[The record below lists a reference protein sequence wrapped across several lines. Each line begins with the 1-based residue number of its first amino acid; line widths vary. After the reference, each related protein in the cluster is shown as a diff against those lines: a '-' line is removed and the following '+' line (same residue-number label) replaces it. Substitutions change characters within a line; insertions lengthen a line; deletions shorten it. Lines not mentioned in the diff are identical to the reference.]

1 MILKFIIDI
10 RQKMID
16 YIIKDNFGLI
26 ANMDETP
33 VYFEMF
39 RNETIEHIGAKEVKI
54 KTFGCDKNRISLILS
69 ILDNGKKLK
78 PLIVFKG
85 KTENRLEKKLQNNIH
100 VKNKE
105 ILVKCQDNAWVN
117 NEIFNFWLNNV
128 WFPYCNEQ
136 KIKCILVLDRATS
149 HYSDGLIK
157 NFINNNSTFILIPSG
172 LTRYLHTLD
181 VSVNFPFKN
190 FLKSEY
196 INFNL
201 FKSNKEK
208 ATHNDIINFVYNV
221 WYSNNKITEDIIKKS
236 FKVTGITEDFIQ
248 SKNKKIFKW
257 PDSII
262 PEIEI
267 KDYVD
272 KLTKNNIEKKFDV
285 IEVDSDNK
293 EKEKD
298 AKQLTIND
306 YFISSKK

>member
-1 MILKFIIDI
+1 M
-10 RQKMID
+10 
-16 YIIKDNFGLI
+16 
-26 ANMDETP
+26 
-33 VYFEMF
+33 
-39 RNETIEHIGAKEVKI
+39 
-54 KTFGCDKNRISLILS
+54 
-69 ILDNGKKLK
+69 
-78 PLIVFKG
+78 
-85 KTENRLEKKLQNNIH
+85 
-100 VKNKE
+100 
-105 ILVKCQDNAWVN
+105 
-117 NEIFNFWLNNV
+117 
-128 WFPYCNEQ
+128 
-136 KIKCILVLDRATS
+136 VLDRATS

-172 LTRYLHTLD
+172 LTRYLQPLD

-201 FKSNKEK
+201 FKSDKEK